1 MKKRILGRTGFEI
14 SEIGL
19 GCWQLGNDFGD
30 LSDKEARRI
39 LDATL
44 DNGINFL
51 DTADV
56 YGAGLSERRIGD
68 WLKTVSVKPFVASK
82 VGRDALLYP
91 NGYSRE
97 KVRANIEGSVSR
109 LGVEALDLVQL
120 HCVPPDVLFAGE
132 LLSWME
138 DFQQEGLIRAFG
150 ASVEMI
156 DEAMFCLQNSN
167 LASLQILFNV
177 FRQDAIDT
185 LLPAAQ
191 ESNTGIIVR
200 LPLASG
206 LLSGKMT
213 KSQLF
218 EENDHRN
225 YNRDGQMFHV
235 GETFNGI
242 PFETGVDLVEALKA
256 EFAIERDLAQFALR
270 WILDHPQITTVIAGA
285 TRVQQVQSNAS
296 ASDALA
302 LDNTV
307 HGKLSAFYSKNVKQ
321 HIRGGI

>member
-30 LSDKEARRI
+30 LSDKEARHI

-82 VGRDALLYP
+82 VGRDASLYP

-156 DEAMFCLQNSN
+156 DEAMFCLQNSK

-296 ASDALA
+296 ASDASA

-307 HGKLSAFYSKNVKQ
+307 HGKLSVFYSKNVKQ

>member
-1 MKKRILGRTGFEI
+1 MKKRILGNTGFEV

-30 LSDKEARRI
+30 LSDREANRI
-39 LDATL
+39 LDTAL
-44 DNGINFL
+44 DSGINFL

-56 YGAGLSERRIGD
+56 YGAGLSERRIGN
-68 WLKTVSVKPFVASK
+68 WLKTVSDKPFVVSK
-82 VGRDALLYP
+82 VGRDAQLYP

-97 KVRANIEGSVSR
+97 KVRANIEGSLSR

-120 HCVPPDVLFAGE
+120 HCVPPEVLFAGD

-138 DFQQEGLIRAFG
+138 DFQQAGLIRSFG

-156 DEAMFCLQNSN
+156 DEAMFCLKNPR

-177 FRQDAIDT
+177 FRQDAIDE
-185 LLPAAQ
+185 LLPAAAD
-191 ESNTGIIVR
+191 SDTGIIVR

-206 LLSGKMT
+206 LLSGKMR
-213 KSQLF
+213 KDQLF
-218 EENDHRN
+218 EENDHRH
-225 YNRDGQMFHV
+225 YNKNGQMFHV

-242 PFETGVDLVEALKA
+242 PFETGVDLVEQLAS
-256 EFAIERDLAQFALR
+256 EIDVDVDLSQFSLR
-270 WILDHPQITTVIAGA
+270 WILDQPQVSTVIAGA
-285 TRVQQVQSNAS
+285 SRPQQVESNAS
-296 ASDALA
+296 ASRLPALEKSVHEN
-302 LDNTV
+302 LKTFYNKTV
-307 HGKLSAFYSKNVKQ
+307 RP

>member
-1 MKKRILGRTGFEI
+1 MKKRRLGRAGFEV

-56 YGAGLSERRIGD
+56 YGAGLSERRIGN
-68 WLKTVSVKPFVASK
+68 WLKTVSDKPFVVSK
-82 VGRDALLYP
+82 VGRDDQLYP

-97 KVRANIEGSVSR
+97 KVRANIEGSLSR

-120 HCVPPDVLFAGE
+120 HCVPPEVLFAGD

-138 DFQQEGLIRAFG
+138 DFQQEGLIRSFG

-156 DEAMFCLQNSN
+156 DEAMFCLKNPK

-177 FRQDAIDT
+177 FRQDAIEE
-185 LLPAAQ
+185 LLPAAAD
-191 ESNTGIIVR
+191 SDTGVIVR

-206 LLSGKMT
+206 LLSGKMH
-213 KSQLF
+213 KGQLF
-218 EENDHRN
+218 EENDHRH
-225 YNRDGQMFHV
+225 YNKDGQMFHV

-242 PFETGVDLVEALKA
+242 PFETGVELVEQLASEIA
-256 EFAIERDLAQFALR
+256 VDVDLSQFALR
-270 WILDHPQITTVIAGA
+270 WILDQPQVSTVIAGA
-285 TRVQQVQSNAS
+285 SRPQQVESNAS
-296 ASDALA
+296 ASRLPALEKSVHEN
-302 LDNTV
+302 LKTFYNKTV
-307 HGKLSAFYSKNVKQ
+307 RP